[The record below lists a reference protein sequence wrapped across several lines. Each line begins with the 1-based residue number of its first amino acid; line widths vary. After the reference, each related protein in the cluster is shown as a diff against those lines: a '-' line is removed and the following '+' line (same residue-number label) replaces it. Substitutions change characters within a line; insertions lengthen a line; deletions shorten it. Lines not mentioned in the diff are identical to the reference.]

1 MNYWLIKSDPED
13 YGWEHLV
20 KDKKTNWTGV
30 RNFAARSHLKQMKAG
45 DLVLFYHSQKTQA
58 IVGISKVTKEFFKD
72 PTSDDDTWG
81 AVEIQAVKSFKQPVT
96 LKEVKADKD
105 LQTFQLVRIS
115 RLSVMPVTETEFQKI
130 LEMGETRI

>member
-45 DLVLFYHSQKTQA
+45 DLVLFYHSQKAQA

-81 AVEIQAVKSFKQPVT
+81 AVEIQAVKALSNLLL
-96 LKEVKADKD
+96 LK
-105 LQTFQLVRIS
+105 R
-115 RLSVMPVTETEFQKI
+115 
-130 LEMGETRI
+130 